1 MGWTQGVDVR
11 GTGCRVGETQRT
23 KDSRQI
29 FWKQSTEASREGER
43 NSERSLKQQPP
54 IPVSTNTQSTQGL
67 SGMIEERQGHEGIP
81 GGKKLAGD
89 TKDAERAHTRDVM
102 KMAIPTT
109 QLARCLRFLLPSQG
123 PRRRERR
130 ARSRHSSTTATVCGP
145 QTLLSSPHGPQP
157 AHSSSVMGCGPH
169 HTPFNSDGLH
179 THFLEMRPSKRPLW
193 FSGCNLCHPLLCLR
207 CPQDGGWVG
216 VDWGFAPPPS
226 LLSESAKQ
234 SCKRH
239 ATFVLQTP
247 TSSLHWSYFPSP
259 TKLFN
264 RTTIY

>member
-43 NSERSLKQQPP
+43 DSERSLKQQPP
-54 IPVSTNTQSTQGL
+54 IPASTSTQSTQGL
-67 SGMIEERQGHEGIP
+67 SGMIEERQRHEGIL
-81 GGKKLAGD
+81 GGEKLAGD
-89 TKDAERAHTRDVM
+89 TKDAGRAHTRDVM

-109 QLARCLRFLLPSQG
+109 QLAGCLGFLLPSQG

-145 QTLLSSPHGPQP
+145 QTLLSSPHGLQS
-157 AHSSSVMGCGPH
+157 AHSSSVVGCGPH
-169 HTPFNSDGLH
+169 HTPFNSGGLH
-179 THFLEMRPSKRPLW
+179 SHFLEMRPSKRPLW

-207 CPQDGGWVG
+207 CPQDGGWG
-216 VDWGFAPPPS
+216 GGFGFCTPSFPS
-226 LLSESAKQ
+226 L
-234 SCKRH
+234 
-239 ATFVLQTP
+239 
-247 TSSLHWSYFPSP
+247 
-259 TKLFN
+259 
-264 RTTIY
+264 